1 MKRNK
6 VIKHSKK
13 LVQEIISNGIG
24 WIAGLLSVDLL
35 NNFFAVRSWKNGW
48 GLFSRK
54 TMIDAD
60 TFNIIEWVLTAILG
74 FVVLFTVNKLIV
86 KRILKKEREKENE
99 NEIEEIQEIDT
110 ERETEI

>member
-1 MKRNK
+1 MKKNIK
-6 VIKHSKK
+6 KHSKT
-13 LVQEIISNGIG
+13 LVQEIFSNAIG
-24 WIAGLLSVDLL
+24 WVAGLLSVDLL

-60 TFNIIEWVLTAILG
+60 TFNVIEWVLTAILG
-74 FVVLFTVNKLIV
+74 FVVLFTVNKLII
-86 KRILKKEREKENE
+86 KQILKKERKKQNA

>member
-1 MKRNK
+1 MEKK
-6 VIKHSKK
+6 KIKKHSKT
-13 LVQEIISNGIG
+13 LFQEIISNGIG

-35 NNFFAVRSWKNGW
+35 SHFFAVRSWKNGW

-60 TFNIIEWVLTAILG
+60 TFNIIEWILTAILG

-86 KRILKKEREKENE
+86 KRMFKKEEAKRAKETQNTE
-99 NEIEEIQEIDT
+99 FEIEDIEKDE
-110 ERETEI
+110 